1 MEVIFAVGN
10 IDKPIIKIKAGVKT
24 CSFFFPP
31 QSATQTAPPR
41 SGEPNMAFPP

>member
-24 CSFFFPP
+24 CSFFVCNSVLPP
-31 QSATQTAPPR
+31 SDEGGVCVSR
-41 SGEPNMAFPP
+41 RRER